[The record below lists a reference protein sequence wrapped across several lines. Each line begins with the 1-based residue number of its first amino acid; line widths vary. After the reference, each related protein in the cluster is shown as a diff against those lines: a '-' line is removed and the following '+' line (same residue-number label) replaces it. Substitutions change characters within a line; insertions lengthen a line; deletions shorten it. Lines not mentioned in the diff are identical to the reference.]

1 MLHFT
6 KDDNANIS
14 GVFIDFFFLFD
25 AINFIGESSIG

>member
-14 GVFIDFFFLFD
+14 GVFIDFFFFD